1 MAERSIFLSNKQLK
15 TTDMV
20 KFYEYEREVVMK
32 RKEFHDKAN
41 KITSTVILE
50 YICKGGLYHAR
61 WIDGKDVGYGY
72 GYKVLT
78 SGYVV
83 SYIVEDEKNSAM
95 TEKIEYFDESQSFL
109 AFDLVIK
116 ICQMLSA

>member
-1 MAERSIFLSNKQLK
+1 MAERSIFLSDKQK
-15 TTDMV
+15 KFTDMD
-20 KFYEYEREVVMK
+20 KFYEYGREVVMK
-32 RKEFHDKAN
+32 RREFNDKAN
-41 KITSTVILE
+41 EISSTVILE
-50 YICKGGLYHAR
+50 YIGKGGLYHSR
-61 WIDGKDVGYGY
+61 WIDSKNIGYGY
-72 GYKVLT
+72 EVLT

-83 SYIVEDEKNSAM
+83 TYIVEDEKNSTM

>member
-1 MAERSIFLSNKQLK
+1 MAERSIFLSEKQK
-15 TTDMV
+15 KFTNMDE
-20 KFYEYEREVVMK
+20 FYEYGGEVVMK
-32 RKEFHDKAN
+32 RKEFNDKTN
-41 KITSTVILE
+41 QITSTVILE
-50 YICKGGLYHAR
+50 YICKGGLYHSR

-72 GYKVLT
+72 EVLT

-83 SYIVEDEKNSAM
+83 SYIVEDEKNSTM

>member
-15 TTDMV
+15 ITDMD
-20 KFYEYEREVVMK
+20 KFYEYGREVVMK
-32 RKEFHDKAN
+32 RREFNDKENH
-41 KITSTVILE
+41 ITSTVILE
-50 YICKGGLYHAR
+50 YIGKGGLYHSR
-61 WIDGKDVGYGY
+61 WIDGKDIGYGY
-72 GYKVLT
+72 EVLT

-83 SYIVEDEKNSAM
+83 SYIVEDEKNSTM
-95 TEKIEYFDESQSFL
+95 IEKIEYFDESQQFL

>member
-1 MAERSIFLSNKQLK
+1 MAKRSIFLSDKQLK
-15 TTDMV
+15 TTDMD
-20 KFYEYEREVVMK
+20 KFYEYGREVVMK

-41 KITSTVILE
+41 QITSTVILE

-61 WIDGKDVGYGY
+61 WIDSKNAGYGY
-72 GYKVLT
+72 EVLT

-83 SYIVEDEKNSAM
+83 SYIVEDEKNSTM
-95 TEKIEYFDESQSFL
+95 TEKIEYFDESQQFL

>member
-1 MAERSIFLSNKQLK
+1 MAERKIFLSEKQLK
-15 TTDMV
+15 ITDMD
-20 KFYEYEREVVMK
+20 KFYEYGGEVVMK
-32 RKEFHDKAN
+32 RKEFHDKEN
-41 KITSTVILE
+41 QITSTVILE
-50 YICKGGLYHAR
+50 YIGKGGLYHAR
-61 WIDGKDVGYGY
+61 WINDKVVGYGY
-72 GYKVLT
+72 EVLT

-83 SYIVEDEKNSAM
+83 SYIVEDEKNTTM

>member
-1 MAERSIFLSNKQLK
+1 MAERSIFLSEKQK
-15 TTDMV
+15 KFTNMDE
-20 KFYEYEREVVMK
+20 FYEYGGEVVMK
-32 RKEFHDKAN
+32 RKEFNDRTN
-41 KITSTVILE
+41 QITSTVILE
-50 YICKGGLYHAR
+50 YICKGGLYHPR

-72 GYKVLT
+72 EVLT

-83 SYIVEDEKNSAM
+83 SYIVEDEKDETM
-95 TEKIEYFDESQSFL
+95 TEKIEYFDESQQFL

>member
-1 MAERSIFLSNKQLK
+1 MAERNIFLSEKQK
-15 TTDMV
+15 
-20 KFYEYEREVVMK
+20 KFTNMDKFFECGQEVVMK
-32 RKEFHDKAN
+32 RKEFKDKEN
-41 KITSTVILE
+41 GIVSTVILE
-50 YICKGGLYHAR
+50 YICKDSLYHSR
-61 WIDGKDVGYGY
+61 WIESKNVGYGY
-72 GYKVLT
+72 EVLT

-83 SYIVEDEKNSAM
+83 SYIVEDEKNSTM

>member
-1 MAERSIFLSNKQLK
+1 MGERSIFLSAKQK
-15 TTDMV
+15 KFTDMD
-20 KFYEYEREVVMK
+20 KFYEYGKEVVMK
-32 RKEFHDKAN
+32 RKEFDDKTN
-41 KITSTVILE
+41 HISSTVILE
-50 YICKGGLYHAR
+50 YIGKGGLYHPR

-72 GYKVLT
+72 EVFT

-83 SYIVEDEKNSAM
+83 SYIVEDEDNSMM

-109 AFDLVIK
+109 AFDLVTK